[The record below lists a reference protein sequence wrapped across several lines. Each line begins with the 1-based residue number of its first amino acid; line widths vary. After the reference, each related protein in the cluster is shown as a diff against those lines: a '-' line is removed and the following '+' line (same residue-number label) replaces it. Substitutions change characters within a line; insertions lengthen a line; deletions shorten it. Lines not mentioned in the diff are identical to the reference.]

1 MTDAYAK
8 LVRKLISWLLMPF
21 EIPYTDQK
29 LIQKKQIR
37 YFSEIFCLLT
47 SEAGVSVFLTKKVLK
62 QQRDVQSYTSNVTS
76 NSYFCIQQPLP
87 YQLTYDIIKNNQAR
101 ILNIHIFF
109 LRWSIA
115 WDIKIAVH
123 INSKINFFLKVSICQ
138 MLHPLNPYVER
149 TRRN

>member
-47 SEAGVSVFLTKKVLK
+47 SEAGVSFFLTKKVLK

-109 LRWSIA
+109 KMIDCLG
-115 WDIKIAVH
+115 
-123 INSKINFFLKVSICQ
+123 
-138 MLHPLNPYVER
+138 Y
-149 TRRN
+149 

>member
-29 LIQKKQIR
+29 LIQKTQIR

-47 SEAGVSVFLTKKVLK
+47 SEAGVSFFLTKKVLK

-76 NSYFCIQQPLP
+76 NSYFCIQQSLP

-101 ILNIHIFF
+101 ILNIHIF
-109 LRWSIA
+109 
-115 WDIKIAVH
+115 
-123 INSKINFFLKVSICQ
+123 LKMIDC
-138 MLHPLNPYVER
+138 LGY
-149 TRRN
+149 